1 MLTEFNSSLAVSESD
16 YRKLSQLVEVSRSTA
31 TDELDGELCKADVL
45 PDNALPE
52 TFVALYDTV
61 VFRDIDT
68 GRTRMVSIVMPWES
82 NVSKSQISIL
92 SPVGIALIG
101 EPLGTRVVWPLLNG
115 QRANLEI
122 EKIIRGANRKR
133 AI

>member
-1 MLTEFNSSLAVSESD
+1 MLTELNSSLVVSESD

-31 TDELDGELCKADVL
+31 TDELDGELSKADIL
-45 PDNALPE
+45 PDNALPD

-68 GRTRMVSIVMPWES
+68 GRTRVVSIVMPWES
-82 NVSKSQISIL
+82 NVSKSKISVL

-115 QRANLEI
+115 QSANLEI
-122 EKIIRGANRKR
+122 EQIMRGASRK
-133 AI
+133 